1 MELKQEDL
9 LNFDLVKNK
18 VNNILEEYADKA
30 SEIAKLPIS
39 IHETNNLME
48 LEEEMCLKILNAWEI
63 NKFKTDAE
71 YILKGSILLN
81 KDKFIYKTLI
91 GKIMRLIPGGV
102 TILSIGI
109 NSSLARRFT
118 LALGYSMS
126 QLSTTNMIVYC
137 GGFSNSDVLGS
148 AKGWAGGFL
157 FNPKAKEA
165 LEKFYAREDT
175 LSLGIC
181 NGCQLM
187 MELGLINPEHEKKG
201 KMLHNDSHKFESTYV
216 GLTIPTNRS
225 VMFGSLSGSKLGIWV
240 AHGEGK
246 FSLPYDEDQYN
257 VVAKYSYDEYPG
269 NPNGS
274 DYSIAGLASADGRH
288 LAMMPH
294 LERAIFPWQ
303 NGCYPADRKN
313 SDQITPW
320 IEAFV
325 NARKWVEEKTK

>member
-9 LNFDLVKNK
+9 LNFDLVKYK

-39 IHETNNLME
+39 IHETNNLMD

-126 QLSTTNMIVYC
+126 QLSTTYINLVIENKDIDPLNI
-137 GGFSNSDVLGS
+137 FT
-148 AKGWAGGFL
+148 
-157 FNPKAKEA
+157 KEA
-165 LEKFYAREDT
+165 IED
-175 LSLGIC
+175 
-181 NGCQLM
+181 LM
-187 MELGLINPEHEKKG
+187 ESYLIEYNK
-201 KMLHNDSHKFESTYV
+201 TV
-216 GLTIPTNRS
+216 TN
-225 VMFGSLSGSKLGIWV
+225 
-240 AHGEGK
+240 
-246 FSLPYDEDQYN
+246 
-257 VVAKYSYDEYPG
+257 
-269 NPNGS
+269 
-274 DYSIAGLASADGRH
+274 
-288 LAMMPH
+288 
-294 LERAIFPWQ
+294 
-303 NGCYPADRKN
+303 
-313 SDQITPW
+313 
-320 IEAFV
+320 
-325 NARKWVEEKTK
+325 